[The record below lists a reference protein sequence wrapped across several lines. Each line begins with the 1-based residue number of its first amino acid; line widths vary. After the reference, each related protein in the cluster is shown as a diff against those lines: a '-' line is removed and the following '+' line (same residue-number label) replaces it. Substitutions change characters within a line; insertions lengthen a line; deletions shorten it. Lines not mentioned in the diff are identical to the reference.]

1 MNPKLKLLLTGT
13 VVTLFIVTGCLI
25 AAQTNK
31 PATTP
36 PKSERPESIR
46 VNVEL
51 VNVAFSAR
59 DKKGKLVNDLSKE
72 DFKIFEN
79 NVEQNSTNFSR
90 ETDLPLAIAL
100 LIDASASIR
109 EKLAFEQEATIDFFH
124 ATLRRKVDRGL
135 LVSFDVAI
143 DILQDFTDDPDLLTK
158 AVRKIKPGGG
168 TKMFDAIYLAC
179 QEKLKND
186 PAQRK
191 ALILISDGDDNN
203 SNQDINTVIDIA
215 RRADTSIYTISTN
228 SSGFFGMESPKLDKV
243 LKTLADE
250 TGGQALFPMKA
261 ADLAKSF
268 LDISQELRSQ
278 YSLGYRSTNPVRDGA
293 FRPIRIECARK
304 DIRIKTRKGYYAQ
317 KS

>member
-1 MNPKLKLLLTGT
+1 MTPKMKLLLTGM
-13 VVTLFIVTGCLI
+13 VAALFIVTGCLM
-25 AAQTNK
+25 AAQTNQS
-31 PATTP
+31 PATP
-36 PKSERPESIR
+36 PKSDRPESIR

-79 NVEQNSTNFSR
+79 SVEQNATNFSR
-90 ETDLPLAIAL
+90 ETDLPLAVAL

-124 ATLRRKVDRGL
+124 STLRRKVDRGL

-143 DILQDFTDDPDLLTK
+143 DILQDFSDNPDLFTK

-186 PAQRK
+186 PAPRK

-215 RRADTSIYTISTN
+215 RRADTSIYAISTN

-261 ADLAKSF
+261 ADLGKSF

-278 YSLGYRSTNPVRDGA
+278 YSLGYRSTNPAKDGS
-293 FRPIRIECARK
+293 FRSIRIECARK

-317 KS
+317 KG

>member
-1 MNPKLKLLLTGT
+1 MNPKMKLLLTGM
-13 VVTLFIVTGCLI
+13 VVALFIVTGCLI

-31 PATTP
+31 PAATP
-36 PKSERPESIR
+36 QKPDRPESIR

-79 NVEQNSTNFSR
+79 NVEQGATNFSR

-124 ATLRRKVDRGL
+124 TTLRRKVDRGL

-186 PAQRK
+186 PAPRK

-203 SNQDINTVIDIA
+203 SNQDISTVIDIA
-215 RRADTSIYTISTN
+215 RRADTSIYAVSTN

-250 TGGQALFPMKA
+250 TGGQALFPFKA

-278 YSLGYRSTNPVRDGA
+278 YSLGYRSTNPVKDGA
-293 FRPIRIECARK
+293 FRSIRIECARK